1 MDTAQEE
8 PGREITLFE
17 SADGEVRVDVILQDE
32 TVWLTQE
39 QMAELFGRERTVITK
54 HINNVFK
61 EGELE
66 KEGYV
71 QNLHITSEVGGRP
84 VTVYNLDVVISVG
97 YRIKSK
103 RGTQFR
109 QWAIGVL
116 KEYTIRGYA
125 LNEKRLEQQ
134 GIEHR
139 RAVELLSRT
148 LENRHLVSDEGQ
160 AVLDVVQKYARSW
173 RLLREYDENQLKKN
187 PGDES
192 GEITGLTLEQ
202 ARVVIGTLRD
212 QLIAQGEDPGL
223 FGQERGDG
231 LDSVLGNIEQ
241 TFGGELLYPTVE
253 SRSAHLLYFIIKD
266 HVLVDGN
273 KRSGALLF
281 LEYLRRNGVL
291 YKNDGSQRVTDMAL
305 VGLALLVAES
315 QPSDKELIISLIE
328 NLLLDESA

>member
-1 MDTAQEE
+1 MDTTPEE
-8 PGREITLFE
+8 TGREITLFE
-17 SADGEVRVDVILQDE
+17 STDGEVHVGVLLENE
-32 TVWLTQE
+32 TVWLSQE
-39 QMAELFGRERTVITK
+39 QMAELFGRERTVISK

-61 EGELE
+61 DGELE

-84 VTVYNLDVVISVG
+84 VTVYNLDVIISVG

-109 QWAIGVL
+109 QWATGVL

-125 LNEKRLEQQ
+125 INQKRLEQQ

-148 LENRHLVSDEGQ
+148 LENRHLISDEGQ

-173 RLLREYDENQLKKN
+173 RLLREYDENQLKKH

-192 GEITGLTLEQ
+192 GEITGLNLEQ
-202 ARVVIGTLRD
+202 ARAVIGTLRD

-223 FGQERGDG
+223 FGQETGCFTKKMG
-231 LDSVLGNIEQ
+231 VH
-241 TFGGELLYPTVE
+241 ELRTW
-253 SRSAHLLYFIIKD
+253 R
-266 HVLVDGN
+266 
-273 KRSGALLF
+273 
-281 LEYLRRNGVL
+281 
-291 YKNDGSQRVTDMAL
+291 
-305 VGLALLVAES
+305 
-315 QPSDKELIISLIE
+315 
-328 NLLLDESA
+328 

>member
-1 MDTAQEE
+1 MSTTPEE
-8 PGREITLFE
+8 STGEITLFE
-17 SADGEVRVDVILQDE
+17 SNDGEVHVEVLLESE

-39 QMAELFGRERTVITK
+39 QMAELFGRERSVITK
-54 HINNVFK
+54 HVNNVFK
-61 EGELE
+61 EGELD
-66 KEGYV
+66 KESNV
-71 QNLHITSEVGGRP
+71 QILHIASGGDRP
-84 VTVYNLDVVISVG
+84 TTLYNLDMIISVG

-109 QWAIGVL
+109 QWATGVL

-139 RAVELLSRT
+139 KAVELLGRT
-148 LENRHLVSDEGQ
+148 LENRHLISDEGQ

-173 RLLREYDENQLKKN
+173 RLLREYDENKLKKN

-192 GEITGLTLEQ
+192 REITGLTLEQ
-202 ARVVIGTLRD
+202 ARVVIGALRD
-212 QLIAQGEDPGL
+212 QLVAQGEDPGL

-241 TFGGELLYPTVE
+241 TFGGEPLYPTVE

-281 LEYLRRNGVL
+281 LDYLRRNGLL
-291 YKNDGSQRVTDMAL
+291 YKNDGSQRVTDTAL

-315 QPSDKELIISLIE
+315 QPSDKELMISLIE